1 MFKLNKKNIDK
12 TVLMMVN
19 IAINFKVSCI
29 LQDEKSNDNDSFWMA
44 QSLNC
49 HALIIFDNYINNMEM
64 TEQEFFDTYAEDYLE
79 RKMTRSDLFNL
90 FNQITPI
97 IIDKIKTF
105 IYKKEVE
112 LFNTIQEKVREEH
125 YKQIEKEKFNKTKR
139 AM

>member
-19 IAINFKVSCI
+19 RAINFKVSCI
-29 LQDEKSNDNDSFWMA
+29 LQDELSNDRDSFWMA

-49 HALIIFDNYINNMEM
+49 HTLVMFDNYINNMEM
-64 TEQEFFDTYAEDYLE
+64 SQKDFFNTYTEDYLE
-79 RKMTRSDLFNL
+79 REVTRADIHNL

-97 IIDKIKTF
+97 IIDKIETF

-112 LFNTIQEKVREEH
+112 LFNIIQEKVREEH
-125 YKQIEKEKFNKTKR
+125 YKEIEKEKFNKTKR